1 MINKIKRLDYKKVF
15 MILLFILLLSLL
27 FMSVAHAA
35 GKGDVSGAVESTWNT
50 GKTQIKS
57 VCNKVIFP
65 CIDLI
70 LAVAF
75 FTKTAMSYFD
85 YKKQGQFDWVAPA
98 ILFASLVFM
107 LTAPLYIWGIIG
119 M

>member
-1 MINKIKRLDYKKVF
+1 

-75 FTKTAMSYFD
+75 FTKTAM
-85 YKKQGQFDWVAPA
+85 
-98 ILFASLVFM
+98 
-107 LTAPLYIWGIIG
+107 
-119 M
+119 

>member
-1 MINKIKRLDYKKVF
+1 MIRNMKRIDHKKFLV
-15 MILLFILLLSLL
+15 ILIFIFILFLL
-27 FMSVAHAA
+27 FMSIAHAA
-35 GKGDVSGAVESTWNT
+35 GKGDVAGAVEGTWNT

-57 VCNKVIFP
+57 ICNKVVFP
-65 CIDLI
+65 AVDLI

-75 FTKTAMSYFD
+75 FVKTGMSYFD

-107 LTAPLYIWGIIG
+107 LTAPMYIWGIIG